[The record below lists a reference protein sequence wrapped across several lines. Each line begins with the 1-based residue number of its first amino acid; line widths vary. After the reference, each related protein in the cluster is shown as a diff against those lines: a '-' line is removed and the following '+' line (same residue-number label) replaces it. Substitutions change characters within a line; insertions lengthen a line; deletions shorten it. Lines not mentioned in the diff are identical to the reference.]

1 MQYKKYKKK
10 SPQIV
15 TGVQLSLVTEGFD
28 YEKWGGKQHC
38 KAGDWL
44 VNNDGECY
52 TVDQESF
59 ANTYV
64 QVAPGQFIKSTPIW
78 ATQAEES
85 GSVRTKEGK
94 SEYVAGD
101 YITCNNEDGTDTY
114 TIPKAKFE
122 TTYIEVDEG

>member
-1 MQYKKYKKK
+1 MNYKKYKKK

-15 TGVQLSLVTEGFD
+15 TGVQLALETEGFD

-38 KAGDWL
+38 KPGDWL

-59 ANTYV
+59 SNTYV
-64 QVAPGQFIKSTPIW
+64 QVAPGQYIKSAPIW
-78 ATQAEES
+78 AAQAEEP
-85 GSVRTKEGK
+85 GTVTTKEG
-94 SEYVAGD
+94 SSAYAAGD

-122 TTYIEVDEG
+122 KTYIETDKQ